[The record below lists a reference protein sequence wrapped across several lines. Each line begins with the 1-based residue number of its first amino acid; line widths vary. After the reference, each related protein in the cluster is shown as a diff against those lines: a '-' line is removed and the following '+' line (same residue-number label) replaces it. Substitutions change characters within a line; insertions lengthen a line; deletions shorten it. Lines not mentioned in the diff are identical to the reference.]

1 MNKKVSR
8 FVINVVIKSQQPV
21 AGVAVPTFW
30 TQITILT
37 STLSAGGDTIHV
49 PEIRRVCQHL
59 RSSYAPEI
67 ATQIPLCN

>member
-8 FVINVVIKSQQPV
+8 FVINFLIKSQQPV
-21 AGVAVPTFW
+21 VVAVPSFW

-49 PEIRRVCQHL
+49 PEIRRACEHL
-59 RSSYAPEI
+59 HSIYGPEI
-67 ATQIPLCN
+67 ATQIPVSN